1 MKLRHYEDWGI
12 NSVSINPTKRST
24 LLRYWTTRYLLIL
37 FIGLVLIG
45 LISTLWIRQ
54 ITVNNQIDAIAI
66 LAEDVAEQIA
76 TTNLIRPMNQH
87 IRQFV
92 DQRLLRMKLGHTVP
106 FFVTN
111 LEDQLIFS
119 NESNPQRVINSDLL
133 TNPSEITS
141 KFTMRNGERA
151 LLISRPIIVNDVV
164 YGWVHFANPQTELF
178 RLNKESMLLLTML
191 GTFAAI
197 GWATIYFLTSRLAKP
212 IKQVSDAALQIREG
226 NYTLQLPTDLK
237 EQELYTLVES
247 FHDMSDRLQ
256 QLEQLRTELLAGVTH
271 ELKTPVTSI
280 SSLLQAVQ
288 DGVVT
293 GKETEEY
300 IEFSLKEANRLKN
313 MVADLLDYNAFVTG
327 AVRIR
332 AEEVQLNSLLSE
344 ITHQWKLVHDDSD
357 VRIHSD
363 IPIEHIW
370 AKIDPLRV
378 QQIIDNLL
386 NNAYQAIEAA
396 RKTNSFTTHGDIRVS
411 LKHSVNEHIM
421 ITISD
426 NGPGI
431 PESEQS
437 LIFERFFRGEN
448 KKHHIR
454 GLGLGL
460 SFCRMAARAMN
471 GELILQES
479 SPKGSTFVLTLA
491 KRPE

>member
-1 MKLRHYEDWGI
+1 M
-12 NSVSINPTKRST
+12 
-24 LLRYWTTRYLLIL
+24 LIL

-45 LISTLWIRQ
+45 LISTLWVRQ
-54 ITVNNQIDAIAI
+54 ISVNNQIDAIAI

-76 TTNLIRPMNQH
+76 ATQLSRPMNQH
-87 IRQFV
+87 IRQFA
-92 DQRLLRMKLGHTVP
+92 DQRLQRMKLGHPVP
-106 FFVTN
+106 FYVTN

-119 NESNPQRVINSDLL
+119 SESIHMRNIYSDSLM
-133 TNPSEITS
+133 NPSENTS
-141 KFTMRNGERA
+141 KFTMKSGERA
-151 LLISRPIIVNDVV
+151 LLVSRPIIVNDVV
-164 YGWVHFANPQTELF
+164 YGWVHFANPQPDLF

-226 NYTLQLPTDLK
+226 NYSLQLPTDLK

-256 QLEQLRTELLAGVTH
+256 HLEQLRTDLLAGVTH

-280 SSLLQAVQ
+280 SSLLQAVR

-293 GKETEEY
+293 GQETEEY
-300 IEFSLKEANRLKN
+300 IDFSLKEANRLKN

-332 AEEVQLNSLLSE
+332 AEVVQLNSLLAE

-363 IPIEHIW
+363 IPTELIW
-370 AKIDPLRV
+370 ANIDPLRI
-378 QQIIDNLL
+378 QQIIDNIL

-396 RKTNSFTTHGDIRVS
+396 RKTNSFTTQGHIHVS
-411 LKHSVNEHIM
+411 LKHSNNEHIM

-431 PESEQS
+431 PMNEQP

-471 GELILQES
+471 GELTLQQS
-479 SPKGSTFVLTLA
+479 SAEGSTFILTLP
-491 KRPE
+491 KLPE